1 MKVVGLIICLSLI
14 IISCNK
20 EEKNQC
26 TDCDLIREFKVNTI
40 LPQKYNQD
48 TVFVYDILTTNFCK
62 TESKH
67 YLFESNTFY
76 KNKINECLNIECTTD
91 SKGTQKCEIL

>member
-76 KNKINECLNIECTTD
+76 KNKINECLNIKCTTD

>member
-1 MKVVGLIICLSLI
+1 MKFCLFILLGIIL
-14 IISCNK
+14 ISCKKSVENK
-20 EEKNQC
+20 C
-26 TDCDLIREFKVNTI
+26 TDCELIREFKINTI
-40 LPQKYNQD
+40 LPQKYKQD
-48 TVFVYDILTTNFCK
+48 TIFVYDVITTNFCK

-76 KNKINECLNIECTTD
+76 KNKINECLNIKCTTD